1 MLIFLGF
8 FITTIAVPAY
18 FMLGYWFL
26 IQMLGGISS
35 IGAQGGGVA
44 FWAHIG
50 GFVAGGLLVL
60 LFRNPELLK
69 RHPYHGWRKQRS
81 ATKSWRRIK

>member
-1 MLIFLGF
+1 
-8 FITTIAVPAY
+8 
-18 FMLGYWFL
+18 
-26 IQMLGGISS
+26 MLGGISS

-60 LFRNPELLK
+60 LFRDPELLK